1 MKNIIRLF
9 FILVGLIIITLVIF
23 PIFLPES
30 ITIQVSKDIK
40 APNKVLFEEV
50 NILKKFTS
58 WNAWFKKDSATSFI
72 YFSPYQGKDASFQWL
87 SENEQ
92 VGKGETQ
99 ITLSKPY
106 SVVKTKVFVKG
117 FDRPMKCNYY
127 VIKKDENNSTFIIFF
142 DSGKSTYFGRIIN
155 YYKKAEIEELF
166 NKSLNN
172 LEEKMQTMSFSPAL
186 KAIKPEEI
194 RKEFFKG
201 EKLIT
206 LSLESDIETKAL
218 SKNIYDATQK
228 IKTLFY
234 RNKFTETDFGKMT
247 IFYDTWDETT
257 KKTKLQV
264 GFPIYKT
271 IEQIPEEMN
280 YHYIPEGNVLKTY
293 YEGKLYDTKSLYE
306 KINNYSLTNNIEL
319 GKAWEEYQSDL
330 SKKDSAK
337 VYIYHEIK
345 N

>member
-1 MKNIIRLF
+1 MKNIIKLF
-9 FILVGLIIITLVIF
+9 FIFVGLIVVALAII
-23 PIFLPES
+23 PAFLPKS
-30 ITIQVSKDIK
+30 LTIQVEKEIK

-50 NILKKFTS
+50 NVLKKFTS

-72 YFSPYQGKDASFQWL
+72 YFSPYAGKDATFQWL
-87 SENEQ
+87 SEKEEI
-92 VGKGETQ
+92 GKGETQ
-99 ITLSKPY
+99 IVLSKPH
-106 SVVKTKVFVKG
+106 SVVKTKIFVHG
-117 FDRPMKCNYY
+117 FDRPMMCNYY
-127 VIKKDENNSTFIIFF
+127 ILKSDENKSVVMILF
-142 DSGKSTYFGRIIN
+142 DSGESTYFGRIIN
-155 YYKKAEIEELF
+155 YFKRAELEKTF
-166 NKSLNN
+166 AQSLEN
-172 LEEKMQTMSFSPAL
+172 LALKMQTMNFSPAPTR
-186 KAIKPEEI
+186 IKPEEI

-201 EKLIT
+201 QKLIT

-218 SKNIYDATQK
+218 SKNIYDAAQK
-228 IKTLFY
+228 IKKLFY

-280 YHYIPEGNVLKTY
+280 YYYIPEGNVLKTY

-306 KINNYSLTNNIEL
+306 KINDYGLTNDIEL